1 VEDIDKVKEM
11 LDALLANRTPLLEA
25 MLVYYTENRPVY
37 DKAEPLYRRKRG
49 YMGPLPEKRKPT
61 NIYNLDNSRGIV
73 KIANQGSSRSGKTW
87 AVAQFLAIYCLTHYT
102 KFPSSPGKYI
112 GVWRNTLV
120 DCRNNTFKDFKDC
133 YEEMGL
139 WDLCSVTTAPHPKIR
154 LFGNTIE
161 FRGLPETNQQPPR
174 TDISFFNEVLEVN
187 DKDRVSGI
195 VMRCQYAAIFDWN
208 PSLTVHWAFDM
219 KQEMAEGKNVLY
231 TETSYLDNPHL
242 PMSVILNIEENC
254 PWQLNNPAE
263 CEVITDTMG
272 FKKRK
277 WLKPERPDNALPREY
292 HLYRAD
298 NEANAT
304 TKNRWRWLVYGEG
317 CSSAREGAVFDPHWI
332 DAFPQTGLDYVNLSL
347 DFGYTCF
354 SGDTLITT
362 LDGEV
367 PIRDVKVGDYVLTSA
382 GYNRVLKHNKNGI
395 KKVIEKNIYF
405 DFGYKKIISTFDHK
419 FKTDKGWKQF
429 KDLQKGDKLNLLVPS
444 TALNT
449 TTTLTENTRDTSLEA
464 STRKRVQ
471 DIASPL
477 LCGISE
483 IENQAEY
490 ETEVYDLT
498 VENVHEYFANGVLV
512 HNCDP
517 SALVRSGRNSGSKD
531 LFSELLLYHAT
542 PDPDTLFEAI
552 APHVWNEVERQLR
565 ETNPDKW
572 VDSWKQL
579 IDEGKPLAAMEM
591 MKQSP
596 HKPQIVIACESKD
609 KYKDFEFVRMLN
621 SLSLQRGFGWQF
633 VKVKKPSIAA
643 RISLMKRFTMKI
655 VKCREVEAEAQ
666 NYVYDVIEGRAT
678 NIPVDKFNHFWD
690 ALGYA
695 VVYFYK
701 WI

>member
-1 VEDIDKVKEM
+1 
-11 LDALLANRTPLLEA
+11 

-49 YMGPLPEKRKPT
+49 YTGPLPEKKKPT

-87 AVAQFLAIYCLTHYT
+87 AVAQFIAIYCLTHHT
-102 KFPSSPGKYI
+102 KFPNSPGKYI

-133 YEEMGL
+133 YEELGI

-263 CEVITDTMG
+263 CEISTDAMG
-272 FKKRK
+272 FKKRR

-332 DAFPQTGLDYVNLSL
+332 DEFPQTGLDYVNLSL
-347 DFGYTCF
+347 DFGYT
-354 SGDTLITT
+354 
-362 LDGEV
+362 
-367 PIRDVKVGDYVLTSA
+367 A
-382 GYNRVLKHNKNGI
+382 
-395 KKVIEKNIYF
+395 
-405 DFGYKKIISTFDHK
+405 
-419 FKTDKGWKQF
+419 
-429 KDLQKGDKLNLLVPS
+429 
-444 TALNT
+444 
-449 TTTLTENTRDTSLEA
+449 
-464 STRKRVQ
+464 
-471 DIASPL
+471 
-477 LCGISE
+477 
-483 IENQAEY
+483 
-490 ETEVYDLT
+490 
-498 VENVHEYFANGVLV
+498 
-512 HNCDP
+512 DP
-517 SALVRSGRNSGSKD
+517 SALVRSGRNSGSKE

-552 APHVWNEVERQLR
+552 SPHVWREVERQLR
-565 ETNPDKW
+565 ETNPDRW

-579 IDEGKPLAAMEM
+579 IDVGKPLAAMEM
-591 MKQSP
+591 IKRQSP

>member
-1 VEDIDKVKEM
+1 MKRPITQANKVVPGTVEDIDKVKEM
-11 LDALLANRTPLLEA
+11 LDNLLANRTPLLEA

-87 AVAQFLAIYCLTHYT
+87 AVAQFIAIYCLTHYT

-332 DAFPQTGLDYVNLSL
+332 DEFPQTGLDYVNLSL
-347 DFGYTCF
+347 DFGYT
-354 SGDTLITT
+354 
-362 LDGEV
+362 
-367 PIRDVKVGDYVLTSA
+367 A
-382 GYNRVLKHNKNGI
+382 
-395 KKVIEKNIYF
+395 
-405 DFGYKKIISTFDHK
+405 
-419 FKTDKGWKQF
+419 
-429 KDLQKGDKLNLLVPS
+429 
-444 TALNT
+444 
-449 TTTLTENTRDTSLEA
+449 
-464 STRKRVQ
+464 
-471 DIASPL
+471 
-477 LCGISE
+477 
-483 IENQAEY
+483 
-490 ETEVYDLT
+490 
-498 VENVHEYFANGVLV
+498 
-512 HNCDP
+512 DP
-517 SALVRSGRNSGSKD
+517 SVLVRSGRNSGSKD
-531 LFSELLLYHAT
+531 LFSERLLYHAT

-552 APHVWNEVERQLR
+552 SPHVWSEVERQLR
-565 ETNPDKW
+565 ETNYDRW

-621 SLSLQRGFGWQF
+621 SISLQRGFGWQF

-666 NYVYDVIEGRAT
+666 NYVYDVIEGRTT

-695 VVYFYK
+695 VIYFYK

>member
-1 VEDIDKVKEM
+1 MKRPITQANKVVPGTVEDIDKVKEM
-11 LDALLANRTPLLEA
+11 LDNLLANRTPLLEA

-87 AVAQFLAIYCLTHYT
+87 AVAQFIAIYCLTHYT

-254 PWQLNNPAE
+254 PWQPNNPAE

-317 CSSAREGAVFDPHWI
+317 CSSARQGAVFDPHWI
-332 DAFPQTGLDYVNLSL
+332 DEFPQTGLDYVNLSL
-347 DFGYTCF
+347 DFGYT
-354 SGDTLITT
+354 
-362 LDGEV
+362 
-367 PIRDVKVGDYVLTSA
+367 A
-382 GYNRVLKHNKNGI
+382 
-395 KKVIEKNIYF
+395 
-405 DFGYKKIISTFDHK
+405 
-419 FKTDKGWKQF
+419 
-429 KDLQKGDKLNLLVPS
+429 
-444 TALNT
+444 
-449 TTTLTENTRDTSLEA
+449 
-464 STRKRVQ
+464 
-471 DIASPL
+471 
-477 LCGISE
+477 
-483 IENQAEY
+483 
-490 ETEVYDLT
+490 
-498 VENVHEYFANGVLV
+498 
-512 HNCDP
+512 DP
-517 SALVRSGRNSGSKD
+517 SVLVRSGRNSGSKD
-531 LFSELLLYHAT
+531 LFSERLLYHAT

-552 APHVWNEVERQLR
+552 SPHVWSEVERQLR
-565 ETNPDKW
+565 ETNYDRW

-609 KYKDFEFVRMLN
+609 RYKDFEFVRMLN
-621 SLSLQRGFGWQF
+621 SISLQRGFGWQF

-643 RISLMKRFTMKI
+643 SISLMKRFTMKI

-666 NYVYDVIEGRAT
+666 NYVYDVIEGRTT

-695 VVYFYK
+695 VIYFYK

>member
-1 VEDIDKVKEM
+1 MKRPITQANKVVPGTVEDIDKVKEM
-11 LDALLANRTPLLEA
+11 LDNLLANRTPLLEA

-87 AVAQFLAIYCLTHYT
+87 AVAQFIAIYCLTHYT

-277 WLKPERPDNALPREY
+277 WMKPERPDNALPREY

-332 DAFPQTGLDYVNLSL
+332 DEFPQTGLDYVNLSL

-395 KKVIEKNIYF
+395 K
-405 DFGYKKIISTFDHK
+405 
-419 FKTDKGWKQF
+419 
-429 KDLQKGDKLNLLVPS
+429 
-444 TALNT
+444 
-449 TTTLTENTRDTSLEA
+449 
-464 STRKRVQ
+464 
-471 DIASPL
+471 
-477 LCGISE
+477 
-483 IENQAEY
+483 
-490 ETEVYDLT
+490 
-498 VENVHEYFANGVLV
+498 
-512 HNCDP
+512 
-517 SALVRSGRNSGSKD
+517 
-531 LFSELLLYHAT
+531 
-542 PDPDTLFEAI
+542 
-552 APHVWNEVERQLR
+552 
-565 ETNPDKW
+565 
-572 VDSWKQL
+572 
-579 IDEGKPLAAMEM
+579 
-591 MKQSP
+591 
-596 HKPQIVIACESKD
+596 
-609 KYKDFEFVRMLN
+609 
-621 SLSLQRGFGWQF
+621 
-633 VKVKKPSIAA
+633 
-643 RISLMKRFTMKI
+643 
-655 VKCREVEAEAQ
+655 
-666 NYVYDVIEGRAT
+666 
-678 NIPVDKFNHFWD
+678 
-690 ALGYA
+690 
-695 VVYFYK
+695 
-701 WI
+701 

>member
-1 VEDIDKVKEM
+1 MKRPITQANKVVPGTVEDIDKVKEM
-11 LDALLANRTPLLEA
+11 LDNLLANRTPLLEA

-87 AVAQFLAIYCLTHYT
+87 AVAQFIAIYCLTHYT

-332 DAFPQTGLDYVNLSL
+332 DEFPQTGLDYVNLSL
-347 DFGYTCF
+347 DFGYT
-354 SGDTLITT
+354 
-362 LDGEV
+362 
-367 PIRDVKVGDYVLTSA
+367 A
-382 GYNRVLKHNKNGI
+382 
-395 KKVIEKNIYF
+395 
-405 DFGYKKIISTFDHK
+405 
-419 FKTDKGWKQF
+419 
-429 KDLQKGDKLNLLVPS
+429 
-444 TALNT
+444 
-449 TTTLTENTRDTSLEA
+449 
-464 STRKRVQ
+464 
-471 DIASPL
+471 
-477 LCGISE
+477 
-483 IENQAEY
+483 
-490 ETEVYDLT
+490 
-498 VENVHEYFANGVLV
+498 
-512 HNCDP
+512 DP
-517 SALVRSGRNSGSKD
+517 SVLVRSGRNSGSKD
-531 LFSELLLYHAT
+531 LFSERLLYHAT

-552 APHVWNEVERQLR
+552 SPHVWSEVERQLR
-565 ETNPDKW
+565 ETNYDRW

-621 SLSLQRGFGWQF
+621 SISLQMGFGWQF

-666 NYVYDVIEGRAT
+666 NYVYDVIEGRTT

-695 VVYFYK
+695 VIYFYK